1 MTSSASPA
9 PGSAVPGS
17 WTSPLH
23 AHHLAEAGI
32 VFQWTQTV
40 GEDLWWSELR
50 PAEGGRSVV
59 VSRQH
64 GDLIAAPFDA
74 KHRVHEYGGLSWL
87 GFERDGQPYLL
98 FSNKK
103 DQRLYLTTIGGTP
116 RAVTAEEKETART
129 RYADLLIVG
138 DEIWCIREQ
147 TEGVTSQRDLVAITF
162 DGSVRVLESSSH
174 FYSRPRL
181 SPDGRHLA
189 WTCWEH
195 PLMPWDS
202 TELRVAEVVDGQLS
216 NIRRLA
222 GSTTA
227 GVNEESIQSQEWL
240 DDQTLVVISDRSG
253 WWNPWLIGLDGSQR
267 QLINES
273 SEWGTPEWQ
282 LGYRSLVRLDD
293 ARVVGLHG
301 SPERNAFAVIDPV
314 RGTFTDIPSPITS
327 WNPTFA
333 ASGPRIY
340 AIGAAPDSL
349 PVIAEVDFSTGK
361 TDIIKQVPAPIE
373 AKYFTTPRAISVS
386 GHHGRTVHAIF
397 HPAHNPDHV
406 MTGKAPLVVTAH
418 GGPTAHVSAV
428 AKLAFAYFTTRGIS
442 VVDVNYG
449 GSTGYGREYRNLLRG
464 QWGVVDHEDV
474 ISVVEALVAAGE
486 VDADKVAIRGGSA
499 GGYTVLNA
507 LLRSDVFAAG
517 ADYYGVADL
526 TPFIEITH
534 DFEARYLDSLVAPF
548 PSDLYVERSPLTYAD
563 NLSTPLIIF
572 QGSEDPIVP
581 PSQSEL
587 FRDICVRKGIKHKY
601 FAFEGESHGFVKAET
616 IITAAE
622 EELRFFGEVM
632 GFEVSL

>member
-1 MTSSASPA
+1 
-9 PGSAVPGS
+9 
-17 WTSPLH
+17 LH
-23 AHHLAEAGI
+23 ARHLAEAGI
-32 VFQWTQTV
+32 VFQWAQVV
-40 GEDLWWSELR
+40 GDDLWWSELR
-50 PAEGGRSVV
+50 PQEGGRSVV
-59 VSRQH
+59 VSRRH
-64 GDLIAAPFDA
+64 GDLIAPPFDA
-74 KHRVHEYGGLSWL
+74 KHRVHEYGGLAWL
-87 GFERDGQPYLL
+87 GFLRDGEPHLL

-103 DQRLYLTTIGGTP
+103 DQRLYLTTIGGSP
-116 RAVTAEEKETART
+116 RALSPEESDLART

-138 DEIWCIREQ
+138 DEVWCIREQ
-147 TEGVTSQRDLVAITF
+147 TEGVTSQRDLVAISF
-162 DGSVRVLESSSH
+162 DGAVRVLEDSSH

-202 TELRVAEVVDGQLS
+202 TELRVADVVGGSLT
-216 NIRRLA
+216 NILRLA
-222 GSTTA
+222 GSSAA

-240 DDQTLVVISDRSG
+240 DDENLLVISDRSG
-253 WWNPWLIGLDGSQR
+253 WWNPWRIGLDGSQE
-267 QLINES
+267 QVIDEQ
-273 SEWGTPEWQ
+273 SEWGGPEWQ
-282 LGYRSLVRLDD
+282 LGYRTLARLSDG
-293 ARVVGLHG
+293 RVVGLHG
-301 SPERNAFAVIDPV
+301 TPERMSFAIIDVAACAFRDLPTHHNA
-314 RGTFTDIPSPITS
+314 

-333 ASGPRIY
+333 VSDSAIF
-340 AIGAAPDSL
+340 AIGAATDSL
-349 PVIAEVDFSTGK
+349 PVVASIDLESGATE
-361 TDIIKQVPAPIE
+361 IIKAVAAPIE
-373 AKYFTTPRAISVS
+373 AKYFTTPRAIAVP
-386 GHHGRTVHAIF
+386 GRDGRTVHAIF
-397 HPAHNPDHV
+397 HPAHNPDY
-406 MTGKAPLVVTAH
+406 TTAGRAPLVVTAH

-428 AKLAFAYFTTRGIS
+428 AKLAFAYFTTRGVG

-449 GSTGYGREYRNLLRG
+449 GSTGYGRQYRNLLRG

-474 ISVVEALVAAGE
+474 ISVVEALVASGE

-517 ADYYGVADL
+517 ADYFGVADL
-526 TPFIEITH
+526 APFIEITH
-534 DFEARYLDSLVAPF
+534 DFEARYLDSLIAPF
-548 PSDLYVERSPLTYAD
+548 PSDLYVERSPKTYAD

-587 FRDICVRKGIKHKY
+587 FRDICVSKGIKHNY
-601 FAFEGESHGFVKAET
+601 FAFEGESHGFVKAEN